1 MTATRNEIDL
11 IKADGLRGDNAEA
24 RLRFEEQRLGK
35 LGQLFG
41 ARENAALYV
50 VGLVLMLVLGLLGGL
65 SIPFLYFSYAY
76 TESFIWFYLSGR
88 LHLLEYLHALMFCS
102 SQSTI

>member
-65 SIPFLYFSYAY
+65 M
-76 TESFIWFYLSGR
+76 FIDENLRSDLSKVIGGFGIM
-88 LHLLEYLHALMFCS
+88 ALVFICKIKS
-102 SQSTI
+102 KN